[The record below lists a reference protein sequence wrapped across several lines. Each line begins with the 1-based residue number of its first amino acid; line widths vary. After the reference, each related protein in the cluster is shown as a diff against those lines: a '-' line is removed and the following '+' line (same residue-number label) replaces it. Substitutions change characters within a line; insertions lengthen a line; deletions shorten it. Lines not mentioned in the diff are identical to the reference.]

1 MKQNQKKTAIE
12 VNRDILASLLGFF
25 ARHDRPVDFAAAL
38 KYPLSPVPLS
48 LATGDGARRET
59 SKSKLLSLLLC
70 ESKIDLV
77 DPRSDETIKE
87 VAESTYV
94 IDLISA
100 VRTMVQIPDTY
111 EQLTWKL
118 IGTFPKG
125 FQRVDIVAD
134 TYQAVSIKSGER
146 QSRGTS
152 AKVIIGSP
160 QSKIPRDFNQFMTN
174 GDNKARLVEIICDV
188 LSSIRLKTFRVLKC
202 QTVFFF

>member
-1 MKQNQKKTAIE
+1 MAPEEKPQK
-12 VNRDILASLLGFF
+12 ASCC
-25 ARHDRPVDFAAAL
+25 
-38 KYPLSPVPLS
+38 LSYS
-48 LATGDGARRET
+48 
-59 SKSKLLSLLLC
+59 

-134 TYQAVSIKSGER
+134 TYQAVSIKSGDR

-152 AKVIIGSP
+152 AKVIIGLS
-160 QSKIPRDFNQFMTN
+160 QRYHEISTN
-174 GDNKARLVEIICDV
+174 
-188 LSSIRLKTFRVLKC
+188 S
-202 QTVFFF
+202 